1 MKRLALVFLTGCS
14 QLLGLSEPQQQADA
28 QGPADAEPDGPQ
40 AGVVK
45 VSMGGTGTQ
54 GMVTSE
60 PAGIAC
66 PGTCEFT
73 FPVGTE
79 VTLTATAPASNQV
92 FTGFFQGGCTGG
104 QSCTIT
110 PAGAVEVFAR
120 YWRQSNVWF
129 TSSTAQKPG
138 AFDSIGA
145 ADDLCDGLAA
155 AAGLPDRTYRAYL
168 PTTTQS
174 AKQRLKELAVAG
186 PAGIYLR
193 PDGELFGGTIEDI
206 EQGTIFFP
214 PRLDEF
220 GRDVG
225 DDALVVTDTFAGGAT
240 NTGTHCS
247 DWASETA
254 ADVIVGEP
262 AGGTSRFTQVDVR
275 GCDDETRL
283 YCFSAALMEAFAT
296 PPPGPSVVFL
306 SFGTVA
312 GNAGLAAMDAL
323 CTNEA
328 SQAGLTGPT
337 TKALVTPGAGKFVKD
352 RFIGIF
358 FANAAAQR
366 PDSTVISP
374 DMDNLMAGEPFLAA
388 PNVAAD
394 KEYRG
399 ADLVWVGGDSFN
411 SFQSDCTGWTA
422 SAGFGTTRIA
432 ATTKAATGAQQT
444 ACSGQAHLLC
454 FNGVVAAA
462 KPAADMRHPQ
472 ATRAK
477 R

>member
-1 MKRLALVFLTGCS
+1 M
-14 QLLGLSEPQQQADA
+14 
-28 QGPADAEPDGPQ
+28 
-40 AGVVK
+40 
-45 VSMGGTGTQ
+45 
-54 GMVTSE
+54 
-60 PAGIAC
+60 
-66 PGTCEFT
+66 
-73 FPVGTE
+73 
-79 VTLTATAPASNQV
+79 
-92 FTGFFQGGCTGG
+92 
-104 QSCTIT
+104 
-110 PAGAVEVFAR
+110 
-120 YWRQSNVWF
+120 
-129 TSSTAQKPG
+129 
-138 AFDSIGA
+138 
-145 ADDLCDGLAA
+145 
-155 AAGLPDRTYRAYL
+155 
-168 PTTTQS
+168 
-174 AKQRLKELAVAG
+174 
-186 PAGIYLR
+186 
-193 PDGELFGGTIEDI
+193 
-206 EQGTIFFP
+206 
-214 PRLDEF
+214 
-220 GRDVG
+220 
-225 DDALVVTDTFAGGAT
+225 
-240 NTGTHCS
+240 
-247 DWASETA
+247 
-254 ADVIVGEP
+254 
-262 AGGTSRFTQVDVR
+262 
-275 GCDDETRL
+275 
-283 YCFSAALMEAFAT
+283 
-296 PPPGPSVVFL
+296 FL